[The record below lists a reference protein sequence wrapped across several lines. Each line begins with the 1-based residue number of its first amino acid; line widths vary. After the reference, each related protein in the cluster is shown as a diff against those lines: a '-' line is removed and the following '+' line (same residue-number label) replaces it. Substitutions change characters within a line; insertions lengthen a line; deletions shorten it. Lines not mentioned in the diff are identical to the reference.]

1 MSLFALDEVKCRVT
15 ELMVVSL
22 FVGVAAERVMRVPTR
37 ALFRA
42 AIRSMS
48 AQSATKSSFERPRI
62 FTSRLPATTC
72 CSPVSS
78 EVTRKLL
85 VPVLAVTSY
94 ALMIVLNASFF
105 GTCDGNDVRFCSAKS
120 PVFILDV

>member
-15 ELMVVSL
+15 ELMALSL

-48 AQSATKSSFERPRI
+48 AQRATKSFFERPRI
-62 FTSRLPATTC
+62 FTSRSPATTC
-72 CSPVSS
+72 CSPLSS
-78 EVTRKLL
+78 EARPLFVSERLCL
-85 VPVLAVTSY
+85 MCVPRQGSSNGDKGE
-94 ALMIVLNASFF
+94 LMCNIGFSRCGGVEIF
-105 GTCDGNDVRFCSAKS
+105 
-120 PVFILDV
+120 

>member
-1 MSLFALDEVKCRVT
+1 MSLFALDKVKCRVT
-15 ELMVVSL
+15 EQMVLSCL
-22 FVGVAAERVMRVPTR
+22 VGVAVDRVMRVPTR

-48 AQSATKSSFERPRI
+48 AQRATKSFFERPRI
-62 FTSRLPATTC
+62 FTSRSPATTC

-105 GTCDGNDVRFCSAKS
+105 GTCDENDVRFCSAKS
-120 PVFILDV
+120 PTFILDV